1 MLPKVVVVAPL
12 SPSKTCIYCNQDL
25 APESILCSSCKKV
38 QPVPSPQP
46 SYFSLLGFEPM
57 LDLPESELRNRFY
70 SLSQKVHP
78 DTHVLK
84 DSYEQSHASQWSA
97 LLNRAYQTLR
107 TPHSRIDYLLE
118 LFPKPSQLRPNIPTD
133 LAESFFELQE
143 LISEGD
149 ALGAIQ
155 QFESQLQSAQERY
168 QSDWQKLVTA
178 WNSAPEKSTLIAQ
191 LHQLNHHFKYLASL
205 KENLKKLQGRL

>member
-1 MLPKVVVVAPL
+1 MICSA
-12 SPSKTCIYCNQDL
+12 CNR
-25 APESILCSSCKKV
+25 V
-38 QPVPSPQP
+38 QPLPTPLP

-57 LDLPESELRNRFY
+57 LELPEAELRNRFY

-84 DSYEQSHASQWSA
+84 ESYEQNHASQWSA
-97 LLNRAYQTLR
+97 LINRAYQTLR
-107 TPHSRIDYLLE
+107 APHLRVDYLLE
-118 LFPKPSQLRPNIPTD
+118 LYPKPPHLFQAIPTD

-143 LISEGD
+143 LILEG
-149 ALGAIQ
+149 AAHEAVQ
-155 QFESQLQSAQERY
+155 KFEAQLQSAQERY
-168 QSDWQKLVTA
+168 QSDWQQLVMA
-178 WNSAPEKSTLIAQ
+178 WNSASEKSALITQ